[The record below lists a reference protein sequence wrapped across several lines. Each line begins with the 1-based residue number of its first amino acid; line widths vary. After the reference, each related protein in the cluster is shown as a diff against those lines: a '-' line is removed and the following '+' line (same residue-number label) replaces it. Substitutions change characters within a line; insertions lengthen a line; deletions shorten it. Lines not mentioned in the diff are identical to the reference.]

1 MPANVGEMFYYG
13 NVPWHKQGKKLNQP
27 ANLEEAIQAGG
38 LDWKVGMVPLCTNE
52 DPPSPVKSRL
62 AIVRQDRPSGHPK
75 RVLGVAHRG
84 FKPLQNREGIQI
96 FDSIFGKGKRVY
108 HTGGYLGTG
117 EVVWVMAELP
127 KNIMVTD
134 ADQVKTYSLF
144 TNSHN
149 GSIAIDFRLTTV
161 RVVCQNTLSLA
172 LKEKDKRTFFK
183 RAHQG
188 NYDELMQEVESF
200 FSDTLKAAD
209 DLEVQ
214 FKKMLNRKFDDD
226 LIKAYIESLFLEP
239 TRPAKAD
246 VDSRVE
252 NFYLTRVKKTKEAR
266 SEINNLNLNGKGTEI
281 KGVKGS
287 LWGTFNA
294 VLEFI
299 DHHEKNSG
307 NNIASN
313 LFGTGAALKR
323 KAYDSALSYLS

>member
-13 NVPWHKQGKKLNQP
+13 DVPWHKQGKKLDQP
-27 ANLEEAIQAGG
+27 ANMETAIQAGG
-38 LDWKVGMVPLCTNE
+38 LNWEVDMVPLCTSEN
-52 DPPSPVKSRL
+52 PSSSVKSRL
-62 AIVRQDRPSGHPK
+62 AIVRQDRHKGHPE
-75 RVLGVAHRG
+75 RVLGVVHRG
-84 FKPLQNREGIQI
+84 FKPLQNQEGIKI

-108 HTGGYLGTG
+108 HTGGYLGAG

-127 KNIMVTD
+127 KNIQVTD
-134 ADQVKTYSLF
+134 SDTVKTYSLF

-188 NYDELMQEVESF
+188 NYDGLKQDVEWYF
-200 FSDTLKAAD
+200 ADTLKAAE
-209 DLEVQ
+209 DLEIQ
-214 FKKMLNRKFDDD
+214 FKKMLGRKFDDD
-226 LIKAYIESLFLEP
+226 LIKAYIETLFPEP
-239 TRPAKAD
+239 TRPARAHI
-246 VDSRVE
+246 DSRVE
-252 NFYLTRVKKTKEAR
+252 KLYLARAKKAKEAR
-266 SEINNLNLNGKGTEI
+266 SQISYLNLNGKGSDI

-299 DHHEKNSG
+299 DHHDKNSG

-323 KAYDSALSYLS
+323 KAYDLALSNLS

>member
-13 NVPWHKQGKKLNQP
+13 DVPWHGQGKKLDQA
-27 ANLEEAIQAGG
+27 ANLEEAIRAGG
-38 LDWKVGMVPLCTNE
+38 LDWDVDMVPLCTREN
-52 DPPSPVKSRL
+52 PPSPVTSRL
-62 AIVRQDRPSGHPK
+62 AIVRQDRPNGHPE
-75 RVLGVAHRG
+75 RVLGVAHKG
-84 FKPLQNREGIQI
+84 FKPLQNREGIKI

-108 HTGGYLGTG
+108 HTGGYLGAG
-117 EVVWVMAELP
+117 EIVWVMAELP
-127 KNIMVTD
+127 KNIRVTD
-134 ADQVKTYSLF
+134 KDQVKTYSLF

-188 NYDELMQEVESF
+188 NYDELKQDVESF
-200 FSDTLKAAD
+200 FADTLMAAD
-209 DLEVQ
+209 DLEIQ
-214 FKKMLNRKFDDD
+214 FKKMLDRKFDDD
-226 LIKAYIESLFLEP
+226 LIKAYIENLFPEP
-239 TRPAKAD
+239 KKPARAD
-246 VDSRVE
+246 VDSRV
-252 NFYLTRVKKTKEAR
+252 NNLYLARVQKVKEAR
-266 SEINNLNLNGKGTEI
+266 SKISSLRLNGKGSDI
-281 KGVKGS
+281 KGVKES

-313 LFGTGAALKR
+313 LFGTGAAIKR
-323 KAYDSALSYLS
+323 KAYDQALGYLQ

>member
-13 NVPWHKQGKKLNQP
+13 DVPWHGQGKKLGQP
-27 ANLEEAIQAGG
+27 ANLKEAIQAGG
-38 LDWKVGMVPLCTNE
+38 LDWDVGIAPICTDE
-52 DPPSPVKSRL
+52 EPPSPVKTRL
-62 AIVRQDRPSGHPK
+62 AIVRQDRPKGHPR
-75 RVLGVAHRG
+75 RVLGVAHKG
-84 FKPLQNREGIQI
+84 FKPLQNRRGIEI

-127 KNIMVTD
+127 KNIRVTD
-134 ADQVKTYSLF
+134 KDQVKTYSLF

-172 LKEKDKRTFFK
+172 LKEKDNRTFFK

-188 NYDELMQEVESF
+188 SYEELQQEVESF

-209 DLEVQ
+209 ELETQ
-214 FKKMLNRKFDDD
+214 FKNMLDRKFDDN
-226 LIKAYIESLFLEP
+226 LIKTYIENLFPEP
-239 TRPAKAD
+239 TKPARAD
-246 VDSRVE
+246 VDSRVQ
-252 NFYLTRVKKTKEAR
+252 NLYQARVQKTKEAH
-266 SEINNLNLNGKGTEI
+266 SQISNLRLTGKGSNI
-281 KGVKGS
+281 KGVKES

-313 LFGTGAALKR
+313 LFGIGAALKR
-323 KAYDSALSYLS
+323 KAFDLALGYLQ